1 MQLKFRENVSS
12 FFSLHP
18 LDFQKASGTCTCDL
32 LVCLSHYRVCVVA
45 LRLTGL
51 QSCSAALSP
60 CTSVHIWGGS
70 WEPFPWRARGRDLA
84 CFPRGLWIISRA
96 DEEGRAMGKTREVC
110 SYARCMGASGA
121 RVCRCI
127 TGWLE
132 RTADIWRS
140 LLIEFSP
147 LTLMCTRH
155 KKCPY
160 HQVIFSSGINTHLG
174 FTRCAKTFSPFF
186 FCVCSIS
193 WYQMLWNG
201 KSILISVHFFKE
213 IRLLFICRLNLT
225 GLMSWS
231 SHWSMNW
238 NCPIC
243 YAVKINQWY
252 VDVTVVSKILA
263 NK

>member
-51 QSCSAALSP
+51 QSCAAALSP

-140 LLIEFSP
+140 LLIEFPP
-147 LTLMCTRH
+147 LTLMCTGTRS
-155 KKCPY
+155 PPTTRLFLAPVSIPIWASRDV
-160 HQVIFSSGINTHLG
+160 QRRFPPFSFVFARSPDI
-174 FTRCAKTFSPFF
+174 RCFEMGNPFLSRCTFSRRSVFF
-186 FCVCSIS
+186 
-193 WYQMLWNG
+193 L
-201 KSILISVHFFKE
+201 SV
-213 IRLLFICRLNLT
+213 
-225 GLMSWS
+225 G
-231 SHWSMNW
+231 
-238 NCPIC
+238 
-243 YAVKINQWY
+243 
-252 VDVTVVSKILA
+252 
-263 NK
+263 